1 MAYNGVKFLFFFLP
15 LTIMVYQLTPQ
26 KIRRYVL
33 LAASLIYFYLLSNWL
48 IIYLLGT
55 IIVVYTAGISMESYV
70 SKKKIF
76 VSAAAMLVIGS
87 LAVLKYAD
95 FMIGNLNLLTNQ
107 RIPLLS
113 LTAPIGISYYTLEA
127 VGYLFEVYWGRVK
140 AERNICNLALFLAF
154 FPQTMEGP
162 IARYQDTAQQL
173 LEGRS
178 ITQESLFEGSL
189 LILWGLFKKIVIAD
203 RLAVMVNSL
212 YGQWATIS
220 GASVLLAGTAFV
232 IQLYMDF
239 SGVIDIVRGTARM
252 FQIELPVNFRQPF
265 FAETAS
271 DFWRRWHISLGV
283 WLKTYVFYPVTTSK
297 FVNRWILFS
306 KKKYG
311 KYISKVGATALAL
324 FPVWL
329 INGIWHGSQ
338 WVYLLYGMYYFVILV
353 MEVVL
358 EPIKKKI
365 YQKAGWNAKHW
376 FFRFLR
382 IGRTWLIIFVGEL
395 FFNAGSVKAGFQ
407 LLVNLFN
414 DFKINDLWGK
424 SVTSVGLDVADF
436 GVILCGVLIVIL
448 YDLLKENKIDVMK
461 LIKRQKLPVRWAVCY
476 ALIIAV
482 VVLGA
487 YGFGYEPIDPMYA
500 SF

>member
-1 MAYNGVKFLFFFLP
+1 MAYSGVKFLFFFLP
-15 LTIMVYQLTPQ
+15 LTLLAYQVIPQ
-26 KIRRYVL
+26 GKRRYVL

-55 IIVVYTAGISMESYV
+55 IAVVYTAGISMESYA
-70 SKKKIF
+70 SKKKILK
-76 VSAAAMLVIGS
+76 AAAAVLVIGA

-95 FMIGNLNLLTNQ
+95 FMIGNLNLLANQ
-107 RIPLLS
+107 KIPLLS
-113 LTAPIGISYYTLEA
+113 LAAPIGISYYTLEA
-127 VGYLFEVYWGRVK
+127 VGYLLEVYWGRIK
-140 AERNICNLALFLAF
+140 AERNVCNLALFLAF

-173 LEGRS
+173 LEGRP

-212 YGQWATIS
+212 YGQWDTIA

-239 SGVIDIVRGTARM
+239 SGVIDIVRGSARI

-283 WLKTYVFYPVTTSK
+283 WLKTYVFYPMTTSK
-297 FVNRWILFS
+297 LVTRWILFS

-358 EPIKKKI
+358 EPVKKKI
-365 YQKAGWNAKHW
+365 YKKAGWNAKHW
-376 FFRFLR
+376 FFHFLR
-382 IGRTWLIIFVGEL
+382 IGRTWVIIFAGEL
-395 FFNAGSVKAGFQ
+395 FFNAASVRAGVQ
-407 LLVNLFN
+407 LLVNLFK
-414 DFKINDLWGK
+414 DFKFSDLWGK
-424 SVTSVGLDVADF
+424 AVTGTGLDAADLV
-436 GVILCGVLIVIL
+436 VILCGILIVLL
-448 YDLLKENKIDVMK
+448 YDLLKENNIDVMK
-461 LIKRQKLPVRWAVCY
+461 LIRQQKLPVRWAVCY
-476 ALIIAV
+476 ALILAV
-482 VVLGA
+482 VVFGA
-487 YGFGYEPIDPMYA
+487 YGGGYEPIDPMYA

>member
-1 MAYNGVKFLFFFLP
+1 MAYSGVKFLFFFLP
-15 LTIMVYQLTPQ
+15 LTLLAYQVAPQ
-26 KIRRYVL
+26 GKRRYVL

-55 IIVVYTAGISMESYV
+55 IAVVYTAGISMELYA
-70 SKKKIF
+70 SKKKIL
-76 VSAAAMLVIGS
+76 AAAAAGLVIGA

-107 RIPLLS
+107 EIPLLS
-113 LTAPIGISYYTLEA
+113 LAAPIGISYYTLEA
-127 VGYLFEVYWGRVK
+127 VGYLLEVYWGRVK
-140 AERNICNLALFLAF
+140 AERNVCNLALFLAF

-178 ITQESLFEGSL
+178 ITHNSLFEGSL

-212 YGQWATIS
+212 YGQWDKIA
-220 GASVLLAGTAFV
+220 GASILVAGTAFV
-232 IQLYMDF
+232 IQLYFDF
-239 SGVIDIVRGTARM
+239 SGVIDIIRGVALM
-252 FQIELPVNFRQPF
+252 FQIELPDNFRQPF

-271 DFWRRWHISLGV
+271 DFWRRWHISLGI
-283 WLKTYVFYPVTTSK
+283 WLKTYVFYPMTTSK
-297 FVNRWILFS
+297 LVTKWMLFS
-306 KKKYG
+306 KKRYG
-311 KYISKVGATALAL
+311 KYIRKAVTSSLVL

-329 INGIWHGSQ
+329 INGIWHGGQ

-353 MEVVL
+353 IEVVL
-358 EPIKKKI
+358 EPVKMKI
-365 YQKAGWNAKHW
+365 YQIVGWNPKNW
-376 FFRFLR
+376 FFRCLR
-382 IGRTWLIIFVGEL
+382 IGRTWIIIFAGEL
-395 FFNAGSVKAGFQ
+395 FFNAASVKSGIQ

-414 DFKINDLWGK
+414 DFKFSDLWGK
-424 SVTSVGLDVADF
+424 AVTGVGLDAADF
-436 GVILCGVLIVIL
+436 AVILCGTLIVLL
-448 YDLLKENKIDVMK
+448 YDLLKENNIDVIK
-461 LIKRQKLPVRWAVCY
+461 LIEQQKLPVRWAICY

-482 VVLGA
+482 VVFGA
-487 YGFGYEPIDPMYA
+487 YGVGYEPIDPMYA